1 MTNITI
7 INPRTAWK
15 SDSGIFYTICLIF
28 ILYRLIR
35 YSSAPPQRLELRE
48 WNVTSS
54 GRVSLLNVVFTS
66 LPEPEAANRLTFSNL
81 TISIDGLMYFFIIS
95 FFKVHIPIDHIKKA
109 LLLLQNNLFAILDY
123 NTLVILIHK
132 LTCKIIHWCIV
143 ASSLIFYR
151 SDTGSRTRMIS

>member
-15 SDSGIFYTICLIF
+15 SDSGIFYTICLLF

-35 YSSAPPQRLELRE
+35 YSSAPSQRLNLRE
-48 WNVTSS
+48 WNVTSL
-54 GRVSLLNVVFTS
+54 GVSSFNFVFTS

-95 FFKVHIPIDHIKKA
+95 FWFFSNFGTFMYLSLRRPLSVKEKSM
-109 LLLLQNNLFAILDY
+109 LF
-123 NTLVILIHK
+123 HP
-132 LTCKIIHWCIV
+132 
-143 ASSLIFYR
+143 
-151 SDTGSRTRMIS
+151 

>member
-15 SDSGIFYTICLIF
+15 SNSGIFYTICLIF

-54 GRVSLLNVVFTS
+54 GRVSSLNVVFTS
-66 LPEPEAANRLTFSNL
+66 LEAANRLTFSNL

-95 FFKVHIPIDHIKKA
+95 FLKVRIPIDHIKKA

-123 NTLVILIHK
+123 NTLVTLIHK

-143 ASSLIFYR
+143 ASSLILYR

>member
-35 YSSAPPQRLELRE
+35 YSSAPSQRLNLRA
-48 WNVTSS
+48 WNGPS
-54 GRVSLLNVVFTS
+54 GVSLLNVVFTS

-95 FFKVHIPIDHIKKA
+95 FFKVRIPIDHIKKA

-123 NTLVILIHK
+123 NTLVTLIHK

-143 ASSLIFYR
+143 ASSLILYR

>member
-35 YSSAPPQRLELRE
+35 YSSAPSQRLNLRE
-48 WNVTSS
+48 WNETSF
-54 GRVSLLNVVFTS
+54 GVSSLNVVFTS
-66 LPEPEAANRLTFSNL
+66 LPEAANRLTFSNL

-95 FFKVHIPIDHIKKA
+95 FLKVHIPIDHIKKA

-123 NTLVILIHK
+123 NTLVTLIHK

-143 ASSLIFYR
+143 ASSLILYR
-151 SDTGSRTRMIS
+151 SDTGSRTRKIS

>member
-15 SDSGIFYTICLIF
+15 SNSGIFYTICLIF

-54 GRVSLLNVVFTS
+54 GRVSSLNVVFTS
-66 LPEPEAANRLTFSNL
+66 LEAANRLTFSNL

-95 FFKVHIPIDHIKKA
+95 FLKVRIPIDHIKKA
-109 LLLLQNNLFAILDY
+109 LLLLQNNLFTILDY
-123 NTLVILIHK
+123 NTLVTLIHK

-143 ASSLIFYR
+143 ASSLILYR

>member
-54 GRVSLLNVVFTS
+54 GRVSSLNVVFTS
-66 LPEPEAANRLTFSNL
+66 LEAANRLTFSNL

-95 FFKVHIPIDHIKKA
+95 FLKVRIPIDHIKKA

-123 NTLVILIHK
+123 NTLVTLIHK

-143 ASSLIFYR
+143 ASSLILYR

>member
-15 SDSGIFYTICLIF
+15 SDSGIFDTICLIF

-35 YSSAPPQRLELRE
+35 YSSAPSQRLNLRE
-48 WNVTSS
+48 WNETSS
-54 GRVSLLNVVFTS
+54 GVSSLNVVFTLS
-66 LPEPEAANRLTFSNL
+66 PEAANRLTFSNL
-81 TISIDGLMYFFIIS
+81 TISIDGLMYFFIIF
-95 FFKVHIPIDHIKKA
+95 FFKVRIPIVHIKKA

-123 NTLVILIHK
+123 NTLVTLIHK

-143 ASSLIFYR
+143 ACSLILHR

>member
-7 INPRTAWK
+7 INPRTAQK

-35 YSSAPPQRLELRE
+35 YSSAPSQRLNLRE
-48 WNVTSS
+48 WNETSP
-54 GRVSLLNVVFTS
+54 GVSSLNVLFTS

-95 FFKVHIPIDHIKKA
+95 FLKVRIPIDHIKKA

-123 NTLVILIHK
+123 NTLVTLIHK

-143 ASSLIFYR
+143 ASSLILH
-151 SDTGSRTRMIS
+151 

>member
-35 YSSAPPQRLELRE
+35 YSSAPSQRLNLRE
-48 WNVTSS
+48 WNGPS
-54 GRVSLLNVVFTS
+54 GVSLLKFGFTS

-81 TISIDGLMYFFIIS
+81 TISIDGLMYFFII
-95 FFKVHIPIDHIKKA
+95 FFLKVRIPIVHIKKA

-123 NTLVILIHK
+123 NTLVTLIHK
-132 LTCKIIHWCIV
+132 LTSKIIHWCIV
-143 ASSLIFYR
+143 IKHIILHR

>member
-35 YSSAPPQRLELRE
+35 YSSAPSQRLNLRE
-48 WNVTSS
+48 WNETSP
-54 GRVSLLNVVFTS
+54 GVSSLNVVFTS
-66 LPEPEAANRLTFSNL
+66 LPEAANRLTLSNL

-95 FFKVHIPIDHIKKA
+95 FFK
-109 LLLLQNNLFAILDY
+109 
-123 NTLVILIHK
+123 
-132 LTCKIIHWCIV
+132 
-143 ASSLIFYR
+143 SSY
-151 SDTGSRTRMIS
+151 SN

>member
-35 YSSAPPQRLELRE
+35 YSSAPSQRLKLRDL
-48 WNVTSS
+48 NITSS
-54 GRVSLLNVVFTS
+54 GVSSLNVLFTS
-66 LPEPEAANRLTFSNL
+66 LEAANRLTFSNL
-81 TISIDGLMYFFIIS
+81 TISIDGLMYFFII
-95 FFKVHIPIDHIKKA
+95 FFLKVRIPIVHIKKA

-123 NTLVILIHK
+123 NTLVTLIHE

-143 ASSLIFYR
+143 ASSLILYR
-151 SDTGSRTRMIS
+151 GDTGSRTRMIS

>member
-35 YSSAPPQRLELRE
+35 YSSAPSQRLKLRE
-48 WNVTSS
+48 WNETSP
-54 GRVSLLNVVFTS
+54 GVSSLNVVFTS
-66 LPEPEAANRLTFSNL
+66 LEAANRLTFSNL

-95 FFKVHIPIDHIKKA
+95 FLKVRIPIVHIKKA
-109 LLLLQNNLFAILDY
+109 LLLLQNNLFTILDY
-123 NTLVILIHK
+123 NTLVTLIHK

-143 ASSLIFYR
+143 ASSLILYR
-151 SDTGSRTRMIS
+151 CDTCGRT

>member
-15 SDSGIFYTICLIF
+15 SDPGIFYTICLIF

-35 YSSAPPQRLELRE
+35 YSSAPSQRLNLRE
-48 WNVTSS
+48 WNETSS
-54 GRVSLLNVVFTS
+54 GVSSLNVVFTS
-66 LPEPEAANRLTFSNL
+66 LEAANRLTFSNL

-95 FFKVHIPIDHIKKA
+95 FLKVRIPIVHIKKA
-109 LLLLQNNLFAILDY
+109 LLLLQNNLFTILDY
-123 NTLVILIHK
+123 NTLVTLIHK
-132 LTCKIIHWCIV
+132 LTCKIIHLCIV
-143 ASSLIFYR
+143 ANSLILYR

>member
-35 YSSAPPQRLELRE
+35 YSSAPSQRLNLRE
-48 WNVTSS
+48 WNETSS
-54 GRVSLLNVVFTS
+54 GVSSLNVVFTS
-66 LPEPEAANRLTFSNL
+66 LEAANRLTFSNL

-95 FFKVHIPIDHIKKA
+95 FLKVRIPIVHIKKA
-109 LLLLQNNLFAILDY
+109 LLLLQNNLFTILDY
-123 NTLVILIHK
+123 NTLVTLIHK
-132 LTCKIIHWCIV
+132 LTCKIIHLCIV
-143 ASSLIFYR
+143 ANSLILYR

>member
-15 SDSGIFYTICLIF
+15 SDPGIFYTICLIF

-35 YSSAPPQRLELRE
+35 YSSAPSQRLKLRE
-48 WNVTSS
+48 WNETSP
-54 GRVSLLNVVFTS
+54 GVSSLNVSFT
-66 LPEPEAANRLTFSNL
+66 LLPEAAKSLTFSNL

-95 FFKVHIPIDHIKKA
+95 FLKVRIPIDHIKKA

-123 NTLVILIHK
+123 NTLVTLIHK

-143 ASSLIFYR
+143 ASSLILYR

>member
-35 YSSAPPQRLELRE
+35 YSSAPSQRLKLRE
-48 WNVTSS
+48 WNETSP
-54 GRVSLLNVVFTS
+54 GVSSLNVVFTS
-66 LPEPEAANRLTFSNL
+66 LEAANRLTFSNL

-95 FFKVHIPIDHIKKA
+95 FLKVRIPIVHIKKA
-109 LLLLQNNLFAILDY
+109 LLLLQNNLFTILDY
-123 NTLVILIHK
+123 NTLVTLIHK

-143 ASSLIFYR
+143 ASSLILYR

>member
-35 YSSAPPQRLELRE
+35 YSSAPSQRPNLRE
-48 WNVTSS
+48 WNETSP
-54 GRVSLLNVVFTS
+54 GVSSLNVVFTS
-66 LPEPEAANRLTFSNL
+66 LPEPEAANRLTSSNL
-81 TISIDGLMYFFIIS
+81 TISIDGLMYFFIIF
-95 FFKVHIPIDHIKKA
+95 FFKVRIPIDHIKKA

-123 NTLVILIHK
+123 NTLVTLIHK

-143 ASSLIFYR
+143 ASSLILYR
-151 SDTGSRTRMIS
+151 SDTGSRTRLIS

>member
-35 YSSAPPQRLELRE
+35 YSSAPSQRLNLRE
-48 WNVTSS
+48 WNVTSL
-54 GRVSLLNVVFTS
+54 GVSSFNFVFTS

-81 TISIDGLMYFFIIS
+81 TISIDGLMYFFII
-95 FFKVHIPIDHIKKA
+95 FFKVRIPIVHIKKA
-109 LLLLQNNLFAILDY
+109 LP
-123 NTLVILIHK
+123 NT
-132 LTCKIIHWCIV
+132 
-143 ASSLIFYR
+143 SRPSL
-151 SDTGSRTRMIS
+151 GSQIKDFGTKTHFFSKKK

>member
-7 INPRTAWK
+7 INPRTAWQ
-15 SDSGIFYTICLIF
+15 SNSGIFYTICLIF

-35 YSSAPPQRLELRE
+35 YSSAPSQRLNLRE
-48 WNVTSS
+48 WNETSS
-54 GRVSLLNVVFTS
+54 GVLSFKFSFTLL
-66 LPEPEAANRLTFSNL
+66 PEAANRLTFSNL

-95 FFKVHIPIDHIKKA
+95 FLKVRIPIDHIKKA

-123 NTLVILIHK
+123 NTLVTLTHK

-143 ASSLIFYR
+143 ASSLILYR

>member
-54 GRVSLLNVVFTS
+54 GRVSSLNVVFTS
-66 LPEPEAANRLTFSNL
+66 LPEAANRLTFSNL
-81 TISIDGLMYFFIIS
+81 TISIDGLMYFFII
-95 FFKVHIPIDHIKKA
+95 FFLKVRIPIDHIKKA

-123 NTLVILIHK
+123 NTLVTLIHK

-143 ASSLIFYR
+143 ASSLILYR

>member
-35 YSSAPPQRLELRE
+35 YSSAPSQRLNLRE
-48 WNVTSS
+48 WNETSS
-54 GRVSLLNVVFTS
+54 GVSSLNVVFTS
-66 LPEPEAANRLTFSNL
+66 LEAANRLTFSNL

-95 FFKVHIPIDHIKKA
+95 FFKKVRIPIDHIKKA

-123 NTLVILIHK
+123 NTLVTLIHK

-143 ASSLIFYR
+143 ASSLILYR
-151 SDTGSRTRMIS
+151 SDAGSRTRMIS

>member
-15 SDSGIFYTICLIF
+15 SDSGIFYTICLLF

-35 YSSAPPQRLELRE
+35 YSSAPSQRLNLRE
-48 WNVTSS
+48 WNVTSL
-54 GRVSLLNVVFTS
+54 GVSSFNFVFTS

-95 FFKVHIPIDHIKKA
+95 FFLKFVFLLFILRKLCLIQHVLLWEAKLKILARKRTFSRKKSEKKCV
-109 LLLLQNNLFAILDY
+109 F
-123 NTLVILIHK
+123 VP
-132 LTCKIIHWCIV
+132 
-143 ASSLIFYR
+143 F
-151 SDTGSRTRMIS
+151 

>member
-15 SDSGIFYTICLIF
+15 SDSGIFDTICLIF

-35 YSSAPPQRLELRE
+35 YSSAPSQRLNLRE
-48 WNVTSS
+48 WNETSF
-54 GRVSLLNVVFTS
+54 GVSSLNVVFTS
-66 LPEPEAANRLTFSNL
+66 LEAANRLTFSNL

-95 FFKVHIPIDHIKKA
+95 FLKVRIPIVHIKKA

-123 NTLVILIHK
+123 NTLVTLIHK

-143 ASSLIFYR
+143 ASSLILHR
-151 SDTGSRTRMIS
+151 CDTCGRTRMIS

>member
-7 INPRTAWK
+7 INSRTAWK

-35 YSSAPPQRLELRE
+35 YSSAPSQRLKLRDL
-48 WNVTSS
+48 NITSS
-54 GRVSLLNVVFTS
+54 GVLSFKFSFTLS
-66 LPEPEAANRLTFSNL
+66 PEAANRLTFSNL

-95 FFKVHIPIDHIKKA
+95 FFKKVRIPIDHIKKA

-123 NTLVILIHK
+123 NTLVTLIHK

-143 ASSLIFYR
+143 ASSLILYR

>member
-1 MTNITI
+1 MTNIII

-15 SDSGIFYTICLIF
+15 SNSGIFYTICLIF

-35 YSSAPPQRLELRE
+35 YSPAPPQRLELRE
-48 WNVTSS
+48 WNETSS
-54 GRVSLLNVVFTS
+54 GRVSSLNVVFTS
-66 LPEPEAANRLTFSNL
+66 LEAANRLTFSNL

-95 FFKVHIPIDHIKKA
+95 FLKKVRIPIDHIKKA

-123 NTLVILIHK
+123 NTLVTLIHK

-143 ASSLIFYR
+143 ASSLILYR